1 VAVTRPAA
9 GSTDSS
15 SAGDDIAGAA
25 EYVKVHARIADI
37 LADLRSQNLDSSVD
51 GAASAIDAMMPSPMV
66 FVPLPPASKEAVEQ
80 AVTLAKKIAQ
90 QASYAHAAQAH
101 IKRAM
106 VDQLLSGGA

>member
-1 VAVTRPAA
+1 
-9 GSTDSS
+9 
-15 SAGDDIAGAA
+15 
-25 EYVKVHARIADI
+25 
-37 LADLRSQNLDSSVD
+37 
-51 GAASAIDAMMPSPMV
+51 MMPSPMV

-101 IKRAM
+101 IKRPM